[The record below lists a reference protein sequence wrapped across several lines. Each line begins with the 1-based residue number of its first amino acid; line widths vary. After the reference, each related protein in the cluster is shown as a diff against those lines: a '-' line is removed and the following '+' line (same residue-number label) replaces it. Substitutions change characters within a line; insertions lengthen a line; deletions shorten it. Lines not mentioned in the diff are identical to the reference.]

1 MKSPPRHTIRQL
13 SPEER
18 ARLDAEA
25 SACAAELDG
34 ATSSS
39 SSPTTLRG
47 RIGRAKAATGRVVKN
62 ISAAV
67 VRVFN
72 RGNIDA
78 ALDGSASFAKLVA
91 KYGIE
96 AAREAVIRHVRS
108 GVEGKIGD
116 IVSDK
121 SKPSAPSQG

>member
-34 ATSSS
+34 AATSSS
-39 SSPTTLRG
+39 PITLRG

-62 ISAAV
+62 ISAV
-67 VRVFN
+67 MVRVFN

-116 IVSDK
+116 IVSGK
-121 SKPSAPSQG
+121 SKPSTPSQG

>member
-34 ATSSS
+34 AATSSP
-39 SSPTTLRG
+39 PTTLRG

-62 ISAAV
+62 ISAV
-67 VRVFN
+67 VTRVFN

-116 IVSDK
+116 IVSGK
-121 SKPSAPSQG
+121 SKPSTPS